1 MLLNPKLYEINTR
14 IWLKRFGKEAKL
26 SDVPDEYFQG
36 LAEKGINIIWLMGIW
51 KTPESVIEKCCF
63 SADLITAYNKSL
75 SDWKKE
81 DVIGSPYS
89 VDSYEIN
96 SKLGTLND
104 LINLRKKLNNIGIKL
119 MLDFVANHFS
129 SDSELLK
136 TRPELFLQA
145 GQEALANDPMTFFR
159 AGNKN
164 KFIFAH
170 GRDPFFP
177 AWSDTVQLNYFNP
190 ETRKFLTSTLLSIA
204 ELCDGV
210 RSDMAML
217 PLNNTFQNTWLGV
230 LNKQNIEKPKTEFWS
245 EAIETIKN
253 KYPDFIFLAE
263 AYWDLEWNL
272 QKLGFDFTYDKRL
285 ADRLEAH
292 YIAGVKDHLGADIL
306 FQLKSA
312 RFLENHDEQRAAV
325 KFGERNSLAAAVLIS
340 TIPGMKFYFDGQ
352 FEGKKIKLP
361 LQLGREPI
369 EKPSAK
375 IEKFYNK
382 LLRITSNKIFTVGE
396 FQKLDPFS
404 AGESNNSYENMFAW
418 EWKME
423 NEKWI
428 IVINYSDS
436 TSQCRLR
443 FETPRGKNNI
453 TLIDHL
459 SDDKYTRQ
467 VDEIQR
473 LGLFIELKNYHSH
486 IFSVE

>member
-1 MLLNPKLYEINTR
+1 M
-14 IWLKRFGKEAKL
+14 
-26 SDVPDEYFQG
+26 
-36 LAEKGINIIWLMGIW
+36 
-51 KTPESVIEKCCF
+51 
-63 SADLITAYNKSL
+63 
-75 SDWKKE
+75 
-81 DVIGSPYS
+81 
-89 VDSYEIN
+89 
-96 SKLGTLND
+96 
-104 LINLRKKLNNIGIKL
+104 
-119 MLDFVANHFS
+119 
-129 SDSELLK
+129 
-136 TRPELFLQA
+136 
-145 GQEALANDPMTFFR
+145 
-159 AGNKN
+159 
-164 KFIFAH
+164 
-170 GRDPFFP
+170 
-177 AWSDTVQLNYFNP
+177 
-190 ETRKFLTSTLLSIA
+190 
-204 ELCDGV
+204 
-210 RSDMAML
+210 
-217 PLNNTFQNTWLGV
+217 
-230 LNKQNIEKPKTEFWS
+230 
-245 EAIETIKN
+245 
-253 KYPDFIFLAE
+253 
-263 AYWDLEWNL
+263 
-272 QKLGFDFTYDKRL
+272 
-285 ADRLEAH
+285 
-292 YIAGVKDHLGADIL
+292 
-306 FQLKSA
+306 KSA